1 VQIRV
6 IRGGFSP
13 FRFRLCS
20 ERRAGNPAS
29 EKWATKQQKPD
40 FAAKASYFLRCR
52 RSAFL
57 LLSLAQ
63 KLRLCEVESMCAR
76 ILPILIL
83 IACGIN
89 SPVHG
94 QTSSGSPLSRIS
106 TAKSN
111 IDDADKDLRF
121 TDYEARLNA
130 ILKTRR
136 DEEKKFVSEVMALV
150 RNGVLP
156 ERLIETSYKWV
167 MNKRP
172 GTDYPFIY
180 FERVLRIQAAVMK
193 LEIPAFDYS
202 IYDQRLFQAGSK
214 KIPVGN

>member
-1 VQIRV
+1 M
-6 IRGGFSP
+6 
-13 FRFRLCS
+13 
-20 ERRAGNPAS
+20 
-29 EKWATKQQKPD
+29 QQKPD
-40 FAAKASYFLRCR
+40 FAAKSQLFPA
-52 RSAFL
+52 
-57 LLSLAQ
+57 LSPFGLPAIIPP
-63 KLRLCEVESMCAR
+63 KNSDFARWNKCAAR
-76 ILPILIL
+76 ILSILIL
-83 IACGIN
+83 VACGIN

-94 QTSSGSPLSRIS
+94 QTSSGSPLSRVS

-111 IDDADKDLRF
+111 IDDADKDLHF

-180 FERVLRIQAAVMK
+180 FERVLRIQAAIMK

-202 IYDQRLFQAGSK
+202 IYDQRLYQAGSK